1 MDLLA
6 IFGVGT
12 NLMFSLGIIFVI
24 VITLFY
30 VRQRLSDYDS
40 KMSSILQV
48 ISGISN
54 EVNMIKSTVN
64 DYKNKLNKLET
75 IKEVDEENDEDLDV
89 IEETKNEK
97 DIDETSENDE
107 DDDDYEEDDDDEE
120 DSEEE
125 DYDEDDE
132 EDNEEIREVEETL
145 KSSIDN
151 ILNNEETHQ
160 QADEDTT
167 NLTKVIELDLEDKTG
182 NIEDIKNE
190 VEEDLTKMTISQLK
204 DFALKKGI
212 GIAEQKKLKKNE
224 LLEVIQ
230 NELK

>member
-54 EVNMIKSTVN
+54 EVNMIKSTVG
-64 DYKNKLNKLET
+64 DYKSKLNKLET
-75 IKEVDEENDEDLDV
+75 IVEVDEEKDEDLNV
-89 IEETKNEK
+89 IEEMEKEK
-97 DIDETSENDE
+97 DLDETSENDE
-107 DDDDYEEDDDDEE
+107 DDDEYDEDDDEYDEDDDEDDDEE
-120 DSEEE
+120 D
-125 DYDEDDE
+125 
-132 EDNEEIREVEETL
+132 DNEEIREVEQTL

-151 ILNNEETHQ
+151 IINSEESHENTN
-160 QADEDTT
+160 
-167 NLTKVIELDLEDKTG
+167 NLTKVIELDLEDNTG

-204 DFALKKGI
+204 EFALKNGI